1 MHSHLP
7 LLIFAM
13 NGLAGRPLLPI
24 IGQFAMHGLLV
35 NASGSVRSLNATNPI
50 VTSRRDKRTE
60 PSAEHTQR
68 QSECLSVRTMCA

>member
-7 LLIFAM
+7 LLIFAI

-35 NASGSVRSLNATNPI
+35 KASGSVRSLDAGNSI
-50 VTSRRDKRTE
+50 VASSRDE
-60 PSAEHTQR
+60 IR
-68 QSECLSVRTMCA
+68 QAYGAKCGA